1 MSNTRNIEFVE
12 GVFESTHY
20 AKQSGY
26 PYVAF
31 SEEEDNFLYS
41 NRGYVVT
48 FKNYNDDV
56 LYQTTVNAGENVVY
70 GGIIPLR
77 AGFIFSGWDKN
88 TSHKIYRDT
97 VFTAVF
103 EEHIVEEPELPVLPD
118 EPLPTYEIQFMF
130 DYSLI
135 KKEYVTE
142 GSMPTPPDAITSS
155 MVNIIILTWDKEIVP
170 ATENAIYNVQT
181 FKEEY
186 RTYTITFT
194 KPDGEILKQY
204 DSVEAGTT
212 LSNLPE
218 FKNPSSIV
226 NEEHYNCT
234 GWVNSDGRVV
244 HNVAIAS
251 NMTLIAVYE
260 PKKYTIE
267 FWIFGETL
275 ISSQEVEYNTMPV
288 PPMTYYRVSDNCAF
302 EILSWND
309 MLISGTDTDP
319 VIPAVANARYSSV
332 EVKEYSGSIH

>member
-20 AKQSGY
+20 AKQSSY

-31 SEEEDNFLYS
+31 SEEEDKFLYS

-70 GGIIPLR
+70 GGIIPQR
-77 AGFIFSGWDKN
+77 TGFLFSGWDKN

-97 VFTAVF
+97 VFNAVF
-103 EEHIVEEPELPVLPD
+103 EEQIIEVPEEPVLPD
-118 EPLPTYEIQFMF
+118 EPLPTYEIQFLF
-130 DYSLI
+130 DGSII
-135 KKEYVTE
+135 KREYVTE
-142 GSMPTPPDAITSS
+142 GSMPTPPDAITGS

-186 RTYTITFT
+186 RTYTVTFM
-194 KPDGEILKQY
+194 KPDGGEMLKQY
-204 DSVEAGTT
+204 DSVTAGTL
-212 LSNLPE
+212 LSSLPE
-218 FKNPSSIV
+218 FNNPSSL
-226 NEEHYNCT
+226 NEEHYNCI
-234 GWVNSDGRVV
+234 GWMNANGRIVNNMAITS
-244 HNVAIAS
+244 NV
-251 NMTLIAVYE
+251 TLIAVYE

-267 FWIFGETL
+267 FWIFGEYL
-275 ISSQEVEYNTMPV
+275 ISSQEVEYNTMPSAPLV
-288 PPMTYYRVSDNCAF
+288 YYRAADNCSF

-309 MLISGTDTDP
+309 MLITGTDTDP
-319 VIPAVANARYSSV
+319 VIPAVANARYSSA